1 MAEPRWYALYV
12 RSRSEK
18 RVAER
23 LQEKQVD
30 AFLPLVEELH
40 TWSDRTKAVM
50 EPLFRGYV
58 FVRTDL
64 TNREAVLNTEGV
76 VSIVGIRQRPSP
88 IPDVQIESLRI
99 VARYPSRVKREQR
112 VIRGQ
117 RVRVIAGPCE
127 GVEGIVTAVRGE
139 SRVVV
144 MVDVISQSVSVMVTA
159 GCLEEIG
166 AAESCPAA

>member
-1 MAEPRWYALYV
+1 
-12 RSRSEK
+12 
-18 RVAER
+18 
-23 LQEKQVD
+23 
-30 AFLPLVEELH
+30 
-40 TWSDRTKAVM
+40 
-50 EPLFRGYV
+50 
-58 FVRTDL
+58 
-64 TNREAVLNTEGV
+64 
-76 VSIVGIRQRPSP
+76 
-88 IPDVQIESLRI
+88 VQIESLRI